1 MTKTLIRKNQI
12 RIDEFI
18 KTIAELAANSG
29 ALWSSDTLAPSA
41 AAVLAKI
48 RSEIAGVAGAM
59 QFRGA
64 WSTQPAADVLLD
76 GGIKKGYVYVYDS
89 GTSPTGV
96 TLEAGD
102 TLIAKADLTSSTY
115 LTASNWVIV
124 NVNIVG
130 AITEANLV
138 TQLLSHI
145 VSGNTNLLSIAAG
158 TGANAGKLVIT
169 VNFPTISQG
178 AAESGKYVSGISIN
192 ATTGV
197 ITVTKANLPN
207 YHKRVVLGEAMELVD
222 DSDYTTWR
230 TTHKLESL
238 TRFSVYVNGV
248 KQSIGNNGDGVAT
261 FDDNSSKG
269 LFKFNDGSYIPQE
282 GDTVLCDY
290 VSVDEIS

>member
-1 MTKTLIRKNQI
+1 MAKTLIRKNQI

-89 GTSPTGV
+89 GTSPTGA

-124 NVNIVG
+124 NVNIIG
-130 AITEANLV
+130 AITEVNLV

-145 VSGNTNLLSIAAG
+145 ESGNSFLSIAAG
-158 TGANAGKLVIT
+158 TGSKEGKLILT
-169 VNFPTISQG
+169 VNFTVHG
-178 AAESGKYVSGISIN
+178 GTVEGGKYVSGISIDPS
-192 ATTGV
+192 TGE
-197 ITVTKANLPN
+197 INVTKTNLPN
-207 YHKRVVLGEAMELVD
+207 QHKRIVMGEAMTVVAN
-222 DSDYTTWR
+222 SNNKTWK
-230 TTHKLESL
+230 TANALESL

-248 KQSIGNNGDGVAT
+248 KQSIGANCDGTAAIDVT
-261 FDDNSSKG
+261 DSKG
-269 LFKFNDGSYIPQE
+269 KFTFADDAYIPQA

-290 VSVDEIS
+290 VASGEIS

>member
-1 MTKTLIRKNQI
+1 MPKTLIRKNQI

-158 TGANAGKLVIT
+158 TGANDGKLVIT

-197 ITVTKANLPN
+197 ITVTKASLPN
-207 YHKRVVLGEAMELVD
+207 YHKRIVLGESMTVVADTDNKIWKTANKV
-222 DSDYTTWR
+222 
-230 TTHKLESL
+230 ESL

-248 KQSIGNNGDGVAT
+248 KQSLGANGDAT
-261 FDDNSSKG
+261 AVVDTDSKG
-269 LFKFNDGSYIPQE
+269 KITFANDAYIPQS

-290 VSVDEIS
+290 VSMDEIS

>member
-1 MTKTLIRKNQI
+1 MARTKIRREQI
-12 RIDEFI
+12 RIEEFI
-18 KTIAELAANSG
+18 QALNSVD
-29 ALWSSDTLAPSA
+29 WTSNTLTASSA
-41 AAVLAKI
+41 AILAKI
-48 RSEIAGVAGAM
+48 QSEISNVAGAM

-64 WSTQPAADVLLD
+64 WSTKPAADVLLE

-102 TLIAKADLTSSTY
+102 TLIAKDDLTSSTY

-138 TQLLSHI
+138 SQLLSYL

-158 TGANAGKLVIT
+158 TGTNAGKLVIT
-169 VNFPTISQG
+169 VNFPTISNG
-178 AAESGKYVSGISIN
+178 AAETGKYVSGISIN

-197 ITVTKANLPN
+197 ITVTKASLPN
-207 YHKRVVLGEAMELVD
+207 YHKRIVLGESMTVVADTDNKIWKTANKV
-222 DSDYTTWR
+222 
-230 TTHKLESL
+230 ESL

-248 KQSIGNNGDGVAT
+248 KQSLGANGDAT
-261 FDDNSSKG
+261 AVVDTDSKG
-269 LFKFNDGSYIPQE
+269 KITFANDAYIPQS

-290 VSVDEIS
+290 VSADEIS